1 MECKADQWN
10 KISIPLGMFIVA
22 PSLKDY
28 QEYEKYLLDIQL
40 TEVDGT
46 GIATVSIKSCLPVNE
61 FAWTEQELEV
71 LFKIL

>member
-1 MECKADQWN
+1 M
-10 KISIPLGMFIVA
+10 A
-22 PSLKDY
+22 PSLNDY

-40 TEVDGT
+40 TVVDGA
-46 GIATVSIKSCLPVNE
+46 GIATVSTKSCLPVNE

>member
-1 MECKADQWN
+1 MGCKAGQWN
-10 KISIPLGMFIVA
+10 KISILLGIFIVA
-22 PSLKDY
+22 PSLNDY

-40 TEVDGT
+40 TVVDGA
-46 GIATVSIKSCLPVNE
+46 GIATVSTKSCLPVNE

>member
-1 MECKADQWN
+1 
-10 KISIPLGMFIVA
+10 MFIVA

-40 TEVDGT
+40 TEVHGT

-61 FAWTEQELEV
+61 FA
-71 LFKIL
+71 